1 MNKEQREQLNALL
14 KLRLE
19 ELKRKDIEHPRY
31 ENMLEITSVIKVMD
45 DMSSEQRDEYFSTR
59 GKSDNNIHVEEV
71 KEKFMTYE
79 EVALWL
85 TEKPH
90 RQCISNGCSCI
101 STYLSYYKTDA
112 NKEANDVMI
121 REFGGEWHKPLIKV
135 KD

>member
-31 ENMLEITSVIKVMD
+31 ETMLEITSVIKVMD
-45 DMSSEQRDEYFSTR
+45 DMSSEQREEYFSTR

-71 KEKFMTYE
+71 KERFMTLE
-79 EVALWL
+79 ELSLWL
-85 TEKPH
+85 SEKPH
-90 RQCISNGCSCI
+90 RQCMITTIDFVASSIGYNLSHKDDKAEA
-101 STYLSYYKTDA
+101 YL
-112 NKEANDVMI
+112 I
-121 REFGGEWHKPLIKV
+121 REDKGEWHKPLIKV